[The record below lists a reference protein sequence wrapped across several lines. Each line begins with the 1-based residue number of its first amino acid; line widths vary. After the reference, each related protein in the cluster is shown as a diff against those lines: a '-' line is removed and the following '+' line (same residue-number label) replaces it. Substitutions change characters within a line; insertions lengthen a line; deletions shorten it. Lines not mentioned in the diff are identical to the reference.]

1 MDFAGQAIF
10 HTLVAALVIEA
21 LVRLWGVR
29 EPMQRTSFRLLA
41 LAWPMI
47 AVPALFLLFPA
58 REGESFRDARAL
70 FAGRHWNDLSF
81 LGFGLYTWWIAG
93 MAAMGLALFLLDLV
107 PWLRARSAEPPPW
120 LARSAE
126 GERAVEALA
135 RAAASLGMEAPPL
148 VFVPGGPPVL
158 FCTGTRRP
166 SVVISRGAVDLLD
179 PAELTCAL
187 AHELAHLE
195 RRDPALSWALMGA
208 RALMWFNPGV
218 QVLVRALARDA
229 ERRLQA
235 KVLLPSYFPDTF
247 RWPPSLVRFTR
258 DEGGAVGLSFLGS
271 DGAPALFLA
280 QTAGRGGVL
289 PPALLGR
296 LAVIQQQSAPLGEG
310 AQLAR
315 VVAEDGTLWNQLE
328 WNAAGRRFL
337 LRGRGSLE
345 DLIRMA
351 RSVHGGAR

>member
-1 MDFAGQAIF
+1 MTGQRWMDFAGQAIF

-29 EPMQRTSFRLLA
+29 EPLQRTGFRLLA

-47 AVPALFLLFPA
+47 AVPALFLLFPG
-58 REGESFRDARAL
+58 REGEAFRDARSL
-70 FAGRHWNDLSF
+70 FAGHHWNDLSF
-81 LGFGLYTWWIAG
+81 LGIGLYAWWIAG

-126 GERAVEALA
+126 GERALEALA
-135 RAAASLGMEAPPL
+135 RAAHSLGMEAPPL
-148 VFVPGGPPVL
+148 VFVPEGPPVL
-158 FCTGTRRP
+158 YCTGTRHP

-229 ERRLQA
+229 ERVADERAASASGDRLA
-235 KVLLPSYFPDTF
+235 LASGLLQLYRATEGRIPSRAAEPFPLSA
-247 RWPPSLVRFTR
+247 SLAEPIARAR
-258 DEGGAVGLSFLGS
+258 AHDIE
-271 DGAPALFLA
+271 
-280 QTAGRGGVL
+280 QRCR
-289 PPALLGR
+289 ALLIPPPEPVRMAGLR
-296 LAVIQQQSAPLGEG
+296 FAA
-310 AQLAR
+310 
-315 VVAEDGTLWNQLE
+315 
-328 WNAAGRRFL
+328 AAGGLGL
-337 LRGRGSLE
+337 LLFF
-345 DLIRMA
+345 
-351 RSVHGGAR
+351 VV